1 MKFSQWF
8 SSCLSLFAF
17 HMVLTLPNVNA
28 EPPSF
33 VRAESE
39 PAYVGTPGA
48 RILSLHFTDEMKLL
62 VAIYRPKH
70 SSGKPPIGIIGG
82 YGSDV
87 SFLHYFATQLNEQG
101 FPVFLVQP
109 PGHGRLRMASDLPS
123 GEDGYHN
130 TIEGMAA
137 LYMDGLGEA
146 MYHFFNQKVV
156 LLGYSRGGYQV
167 RAFLTGLR
175 YDGERR
181 GEAVLVYR
189 PEQLEIAKQHYLAF
203 GSLFSPLSPDPRL
216 TDLIRVA
223 SEIESS
229 FDSPLSW
236 LRDLNPFIGVPR
248 LRRLAES
255 ASFVMGDYN
264 AMDSAG
270 FRHAMYNLTLRPP
283 SERASAEMLGLGD
296 LNGSALGW
304 RTLGVDPNGK
314 SYLAIRA
321 FGKAQTESEF
331 PYFIIAASGDG
342 NPRAVE
348 REAKFAC
355 ALGTCEVEGNHGDAV
370 FRKNAV
376 ISAGNFL
383 GRICAQLL

>member
-1 MKFSQWF
+1 MISIIPTV
-8 SSCLSLFAF
+8 S
-17 HMVLTLPNVNA
+17 A
-28 EPPSF
+28 EPPRF
-33 VRAESE
+33 ETTESE
-39 PAYVGTPGA
+39 PAYLGTPGA
-48 RILSLHFTDEMKLL
+48 RILSVHFTDGMKLM
-62 VAIYRPKH
+62 VAVYQPRH
-70 SSGKPPIGIIGG
+70 SRGKPPIGIIGG

-87 SFLHYFATQLNEQG
+87 SYLHYFATQLNEQG

-109 PGHGRLRMASDLPS
+109 PGHGRLRMASGLPS

-137 LYMDGLGEA
+137 LYMDDLGEA
-146 MYHFFNQKVV
+146 MYNYFDQKVV

-181 GEAVLVYR
+181 GKSVLVYR
-189 PEQLEIAKQHYLAF
+189 PERLEIARRHYLAF

-236 LRDLNPFIGVPR
+236 LLDLNPLIGVPR
-248 LRRLAES
+248 LRRLTKS
-255 ASFVMGDYN
+255 VSFVMGDYS
-264 AMDSAG
+264 AMDASG
-270 FRHAMYNLTLRPP
+270 FRHAMYNVTLRAP
-283 SERASAEMLGLGD
+283 SRAASAEMLALGD

-304 RTLGVDPNGK
+304 KTLGVDPNGD

-321 FGKAQTESEF
+321 FGKTQTETEF

-342 NPRAVE
+342 NPRAVA

-355 ALGTCEVEGNHGDAV
+355 AIGTCEVEGNHGDAV

-376 ISAGNFL
+376 FTTGNFL
-383 GRICAQLL
+383 SRICGQLL